1 MIRFNSLSKVWP
13 DGTQAVSN
21 VSLKIP
27 RGQFCVILGPSGA
40 GKSTLLRAVNGLMK
54 PTQGSVS
61 IDGVLLT
68 KSSERDLRQRV
79 AMIHQH
85 FNLTNRMSVAGNV
98 LAGLLPVVSNA
109 RALLGWFRTEHRAK
123 ACQLLQDVGLSP
135 AHLQRRAGDLSGGQ
149 QQRVGI
155 ARAFMLDPEV
165 VLADEPVA
173 SLDPKISR
181 DILTLVRNAA
191 RERGTTVLCS
201 LHQIDLAREFGDRIV
216 GMRDG
221 QVVFDG
227 TPSEFTDE
235 RVRALYHGAQ
245 WDDKPE
251 QVAEIADTVA
261 FLCSDRSSY
270 TTGTVLTIDGGASAR
285 K

>member
-1 MIRFNSLSKVWP
+1 MIKFNALSKAWP
-13 DGTQAVSN
+13 DGTKA
-21 VSLKIP
+21 LKDITLEVP

-54 PTQGSVS
+54 PCTGNVA
-61 IDGVLLT
+61 IDGVTL
-68 KSSERDLRQRV
+68 SSNTERHLRKRV

-85 FNLTNRMSVAGNV
+85 FNLTGRMSVSANV
-98 LAGLLPVVSNA
+98 LAGLLPVVPTL
-109 RALLGWFRTEHRAK
+109 RALLGWF
-123 ACQLLQDVGLSP
+123 SP
-135 AHLQRRAGDLSGGQ
+135 AHRARACALLERVGLAPLHLHRRAQELSGGQ

-181 DILTLVRNAA
+181 DILALIHDAA
-191 RERGTTVLCS
+191 RERNTTVLCS
-201 LHQIDLAREFGDRIV
+201 LHQIDLAREYADRIV

-227 TPSEFTDE
+227 TPEELTDA
-235 RVRALYHGAQ
+235 RVEALYHGARWEDAAAPDSETPQ
-245 WDDKPE
+245 RAQAPL
-251 QVAEIADTVA
+251 QPALI
-261 FLCSDRSSY
+261 
-270 TTGTVLTIDGGASAR
+270 
-285 K
+285 